1 MSDDLRGVSKH
12 NAGAVVISQD
22 RSDLSG
28 EPRSAYGA
36 SAKLTGMASLFPV
49 RMVFRQPRSM
59 VERALRWLGVDPTSE
74 RVEQVMNLPVGHCL
88 LRDQESRV
96 GEVTVRPLGSDLAQ
110 LISHPL
116 ALRSLSGRWGVQHPT
131 VGVQSVQPASQTQG
145 REMPVI
151 HFAVVAYL
159 LYDLIESIGW

>member
-1 MSDDLRGVSKH
+1 MNFPPETVDVFRLGQEGISREVLPFLIVALNKRYVMDSPGFSMNIYDNGWPITTSTAGRLMLSDDLRGVSKH

-96 GEVTVRPLGSDLAQ
+96 GK
-110 LISHPL
+110 
-116 ALRSLSGRWGVQHPT
+116 
-131 VGVQSVQPASQTQG
+131 
-145 REMPVI
+145 
-151 HFAVVAYL
+151 
-159 LYDLIESIGW
+159 

>member
-28 EPRSAYGA
+28 EPRSDYGA

-88 LRDQESRV
+88 LRYQESRV
-96 GEVTVRPLGSDLAQ
+96 GEVTVRP
-110 LISHPL
+110 P
-116 ALRSLSGRWGVQHPT
+116 W
-131 VGVQSVQPASQTQG
+131 
-145 REMPVI
+145 E
-151 HFAVVAYL
+151 
-159 LYDLIESIGW
+159 